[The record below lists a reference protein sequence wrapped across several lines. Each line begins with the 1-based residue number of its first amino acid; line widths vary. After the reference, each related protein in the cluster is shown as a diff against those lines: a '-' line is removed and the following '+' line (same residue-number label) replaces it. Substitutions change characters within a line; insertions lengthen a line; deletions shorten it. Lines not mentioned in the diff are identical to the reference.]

1 MEKHIKRQE
10 VKIVPIGNSQ
20 GIRLPK
26 AMLRKYGFADS
37 LILEETDTG
46 LLLRK
51 QDDEK
56 LSWADTY
63 KAMSKENEDWQDFD
77 VTVADGLEE
86 ND

>member
-1 MEKHIKRQE
+1 MGKNLRKKT

-26 AMLRKYGFADS
+26 EVLRKYGFVDS
-37 LILEETDTG
+37 LILEETGTG

-51 QDDEK
+51 QENNK
-56 LSWADTY
+56 LSWEETY
-63 KAMSKENEDWQDFD
+63 KAISEEQEDWSDFN

-86 ND
+86 KS